1 MSDSI
6 LPSVKLDLE
15 LTNIIWLATTQLEEI
30 VGARWIAWA
39 LIEKIVGSVFMI
51 AQRFE

>member
-1 MSDSI
+1 
-6 LPSVKLDLE
+6 
-15 LTNIIWLATTQLEEI
+15 